1 MGFEVIWEI
10 FWESE
15 LRLWTISAAD
25 IFVTIINLTKMMML
39 YKSSLARPL
48 ALARSFA
55 TAVNAAAGE

>member
-1 MGFEVIWEI
+1 M
-10 FWESE
+10 
-15 LRLWTISAAD
+15 WTISAAD

-55 TAVNAAAGE
+55 TAVNAAGGE

>member
-1 MGFEVIWEI
+1 M
-10 FWESE
+10 
-15 LRLWTISAAD
+15 WTISAAD